1 MLVIL
6 GKVLALIMF
15 IIKILKFILKTL
27 LNKLQK
33 LWEASIYGKMRV
45 QPLKY
50 TDYIVYFNGKYFK

>member
-6 GKVLALIMF
+6 GEVLALIMF

-27 LNKLQK
+27 LNKLQM

-45 QPLKY
+45 
-50 TDYIVYFNGKYFK
+50 